1 METRSSARLAAKDSG
16 VFVDATAKAS
26 QLKALQNNLSL
37 CSKPVQPCVIK
48 KKLLKRTKRPIG
60 SMDLSL
66 LAGAVGLGAATAQ
79 ALDRVLAT
87 EAALGKELDLVLT
100 GRK

>member
-1 METRSSARLAAKDSG
+1 MGTRSSARLAAKDSG

-26 QLKALQNNLSL
+26 QLKALQNSLSL

-48 KKLLKRTKRPIG
+48 KKLLKRIG
-60 SMDLSL
+60 SVDLSL

>member
-1 METRSSARLAAKDSG
+1 

-26 QLKALQNNLSL
+26 QLKVLQNSLSL
-37 CSKPVQPCVIK
+37 CSKPVQACVVK
-48 KKLLKRTKRPIG
+48 KKLLKRTKRPIA
-60 SMDLSL
+60 SVYLSL
-66 LAGAVGLGAATAQ
+66 LAEAVGLGAATAQ

-87 EAALGKELDLVLT
+87 EAALGKELDLVLA